1 MADGFRYDLIPPGTK
16 VLCALSGG
24 ADSMYLLCR
33 LLDGAEAGGYGVCAA
48 HYNHKLRPTAD
59 RDEAFVRNWCAGKG
73 ISLTAERGDVAAQAA
88 AQGIGLEECA
98 RQMRYAFLERTAE
111 REGCALIAT
120 GHHQRDNAE
129 TVLMNLI
136 RGCGL
141 KGLSGIPER
150 RGNVIRPMLAVSP
163 REIGTYLDQRRI
175 PHMEDETNTDQ
186 TYARNRVRY
195 QLLPLLEELNPQ
207 AVSHIAAA
215 ALRVREDEQE
225 LDRQAAEL
233 LQSAAE
239 RRDGWTIPAAALTDH
254 PRPSA
259 LRAVG
264 RLLER
269 AGLSGQAGHWE
280 KILDLAAGE
289 DPSAG
294 LDVPGGKVRR
304 EYGLVVFDS
313 GKGATAP
320 PKELPLTEGT
330 VRGGGWTVT
339 CVPALCPDK
348 AYAGPGEFY
357 LRPGTYLLRARREGD
372 TLRLGRRPKK
382 TVKKLMIE
390 EKVPALRRELFP
402 LLEGEGRAAALAGFG
417 PDWDFLARPGQ
428 EALHFIF
435 EEIET

>member
-33 LLDGAEAGGYGVCAA
+33 LLDGAEAGDYGVCAA

-73 ISLTAERGDVAAQAA
+73 ISLTAGAGRCGPPRLLPGNRAGGVCPADAVRLFGENSGAGGPRPHCDWPPPER
-88 AQGIGLEECA
+88 
-98 RQMRYAFLERTAE
+98 
-111 REGCALIAT
+111 
-120 GHHQRDNAE
+120 QRRDRFDE
-129 TVLMNLI
+129 PD

-150 RGNVIRPMLAVSP
+150 RGNVIRPILAVSP

-254 PRPSA
+254 PRPIA

-294 LDVPGGKVRR
+294 
-304 EYGLVVFDS
+304 
-313 GKGATAP
+313 
-320 PKELPLTEGT
+320 
-330 VRGGGWTVT
+330 WM
-339 CVPALCPDK
+339 C
-348 AYAGPGEFY
+348 PGEKS
-357 LRPGTYLLRARREGD
+357 GGSM
-372 TLRLGRRPKK
+372 G
-382 TVKKLMIE
+382 
-390 EKVPALRRELFP
+390 
-402 LLEGEGRAAALAGFG
+402 
-417 PDWDFLARPGQ
+417 
-428 EALHFIF
+428 
-435 EEIET
+435 